1 VLHDGHRTL
10 RATELRA
17 QAIRASP
24 ATHHASEAQ
33 LSLLAERGRLLRRY
47 VERIAAHGQDWP
59 PPAATD
65 GHHPYPARG
74 NSTPATQPSAP
85 CVPLNR
91 ERC

>member
-1 VLHDGHRTL
+1 MLHDGHRTL
-10 RATELRA
+10 RATELRS

-47 VERIAAHGQDWP
+47 VERIAVHGQDWP

-74 NSTPATQPSAP
+74 NSAQRSSVPCPSHQ
-85 CVPLNR
+85 
-91 ERC
+91 